1 MRRFNMADIKTL
13 DLKNW
18 QIGLP
23 YMDVSSYLDKLY
35 APKTAFPYIQNAV
48 RLYNTK
54 ANPSIKKWLE
64 EYRLSTNV
72 ILSLVIKSN
81 IKYNVDGFVE
91 FLEKFVEVDK
101 YISADFIR
109 NHEIKIFE
117 TDLIW
122 DQIYDGVQL
131 VKKSDV
137 IMGSELDNFIQFIE
151 QIYDIFNKNNIRYI
165 NIS

>member
-1 MRRFNMADIKTL
+1 
-13 DLKNW
+13 
-18 QIGLP
+18 
-23 YMDVSSYLDKLY
+23 
-35 APKTAFPYIQNAV
+35 
-48 RLYNTK
+48 
-54 ANPSIKKWLE
+54 LE

-151 QIYDIFNKNNIRYI
+151 QIYDIFNKNNIRYV